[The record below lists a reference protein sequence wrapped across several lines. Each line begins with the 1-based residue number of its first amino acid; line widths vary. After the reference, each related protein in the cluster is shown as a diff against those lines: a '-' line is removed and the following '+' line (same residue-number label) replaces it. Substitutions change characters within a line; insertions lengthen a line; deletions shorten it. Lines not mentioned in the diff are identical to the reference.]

1 VRAISLGPI
10 YLCDKA
16 PAAATWKSV
25 EPGDP
30 CPFCKKPLD
39 QHPTTGGPE

>member
-1 VRAISLGPI
+1 MRTISLGPI

-39 QHPTTGGPE
+39 EHRTAE